1 MRYWRV
7 AAGLLALVMAGQAH
21 VSGPWTRTGT
31 YTVRRGE
38 SLSLVAR
45 KTGVPVA
52 DLARAN
58 GIANRDFVRKG
69 QVLTIPAER
78 KAVAKASPAKGRPVL
93 VAATRPL
100 PRLPSPVVVVDGS
113 RRYRVRKGDTL
124 GTIAARS
131 GISTRDLMRV
141 NGIKKARALRAD
153 ATLRVPGPPWLCP
166 VQGGRVDFSDG
177 WGDPREPG
185 RRHVGTDLFAFRGT
199 RVVASV
205 DGTLLH
211 ESGSRSG
218 LAYRLRGD
226 DGHTYYG
233 AHLHTLSARPGRIE
247 RGALIGT
254 VGSTGNAQGT
264 TPHLH
269 FEIHPNGG
277 GPVNPIYTVRKW
289 C

>member
-1 MRYWRV
+1 MRHWRV

-31 YTVRRGE
+31 YTVRRNE
-38 SLSLVAR
+38 SLSVVAG

-52 DLARAN
+52 ELARAN
-58 GIANRDFVRKG
+58 RIANLDYVRKG
-69 QVLTIPAER
+69 QVLVIPAKR
-78 KAVAKASPAKGRPVL
+78 GATARARPPAPTPT
-93 VAATRPL
+93 AARRAL
-100 PRLPSPVVVVDGS
+100 PALPSPVVVVDGS
-113 RRYRVRKGDTL
+113 RRYQVRRGDTVA
-124 GTIAARS
+124 TIAARA
-131 GISTRDLMRV
+131 GISTRDLMRA
-141 NGIKKARALRAD
+141 NGIKRANSLRAD
-153 ATLRVPGPPWLCP
+153 ATVKVPGPAWLCP

-177 WGDPREPG
+177 WGDPRDGG

-205 DGTLLH
+205 GGTLVY
-211 ESGSRSG
+211 EPGSRAG
-218 LAYRLRGD
+218 LAYRLKGD
-226 DGHTYYG
+226 DGNTYYG
-233 AHLHTLSARPGRIE
+233 AHLQSLVAKPGRIQ

-269 FEIHPNGG
+269 FEIHPSGG
-277 GPVNPIYTVRKW
+277 GPVNPVYTVQRW